1 MSVKGIILVSSL
13 AAECDGDSLC
23 LYGTWTGIITA
34 SMEAIRGRCV
44 VGVACDGKRA
54 IIVGG
59 LTCASGGHEPLQ
71 LADVWEFHF
80 AEECWVQA
88 RLYIICPASLSYL

>member
-1 MSVKGIILVSSL
+1 M
-13 AAECDGDSLC
+13 
-23 LYGTWTGIITA
+23 TA
-34 SMEAIRGRCV
+34 SMQAFRGRSV

-88 RLYIICPASLSYL
+88 RLYIICRCLPLIFVMFIKPHLHRLPLYRYS